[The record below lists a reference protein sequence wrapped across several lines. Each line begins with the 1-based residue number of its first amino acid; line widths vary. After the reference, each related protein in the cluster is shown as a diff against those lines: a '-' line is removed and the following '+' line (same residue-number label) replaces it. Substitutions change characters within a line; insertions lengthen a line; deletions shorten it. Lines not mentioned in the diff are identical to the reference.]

1 MPSPPSNCPKNLT
14 TCYLLPKKSYYLLPA
29 TYYQNLTFVP
39 MKKLVYAFWLFS
51 LFTACSTLP
60 TPPAQ
65 AQYEMPKQAF
75 SKRGMVVTAH
85 PAASRVGVDILA
97 KGGNAIDAM
106 VAVHFALAVC
116 YQRAGNIGGGG
127 FMLYRPAAGG
137 VVSLDFRETAPAAAT
152 RNMYLDEKGNAIDS
166 LSRDGHLAV
175 GTPGSVDG
183 MWQAHQRYGKLSWA
197 EVVQPAINMAAN
209 GVLLTNY
216 EASTLND
223 FRPIF
228 LKVNRYA
235 PAFVQSDSTR
245 LWKKGDTLLQPDLA
259 NTFRMIRDA
268 GREGFYAGWVAD
280 SIVAE
285 MQAKGGLISHAD
297 LANYQSKWREVLQ
310 FDYEGYRIYS
320 MPPPS
325 SGGLLLAQF
334 FGMIRPY
341 KLKKYGFHSPAA
353 VHLMAEVMRRAYAD
367 RAEYMADPDFYTVPL
382 RQLCDSAYLLQRM
395 ADYSPKKA
403 SLSADTKA
411 GSLAESEETTHY
423 CITDADGNA
432 VSVTTTV
439 NTNYG
444 AKVVVKGGGFI
455 LNNEMDDFAAKP
467 NSPNVFGLLGGDA
480 NAIAPNKRML
490 SSMTPTIVEKN
501 GKLFM
506 LVGTPGGATIPTIVF
521 QVLANVLIF
530 DKPLLEAVH
539 ARRFHHQHSPDK
551 IQHEKDALS
560 KSTIRQLRALGHKV
574 EARKSMG
581 LVEAIMI
588 HPDGRQEGVADR
600 RSDDTALGVEVK
612 SEK

>member
-1 MPSPPSNCPKNLT
+1 MKQ
-14 TCYLLPKKSYYLLPA
+14 LLH
-29 TYYQNLTFVP
+29 
-39 MKKLVYAFWLFS
+39 AFWLFS
-51 LFTACSTLP
+51 LFAACTTAP
-60 TPPAQ
+60 APAAQ
-65 AQYEMPKQAF
+65 AQYDMPKQAF

-85 PAASRVGVDILA
+85 PAASRVGVEILE

-209 GVLLTNY
+209 GVLLTNF
-216 EASTLND
+216 EATTLNE

-235 PAFVQSDSTR
+235 PAFVQSDSAR
-245 LWKKGDTLLQPDLA
+245 LWKKGDTLVQSDLA
-259 NTFRMIRDA
+259 ATFRMIRDA

-285 MQAKGGLISHAD
+285 MQAKGGLITHAD
-297 LANYQSKWREVLQ
+297 LAAYQAKWRDVLH
-310 FDYEGYRIYS
+310 FDYNGYRIYS

-334 FGMIRPY
+334 FGMLQPY
-341 KLKKYGFHSPAA
+341 PLKKYGFHSPQA
-353 VHLMAEVMRRAYAD
+353 VHLMAEVERRAYAD
-367 RAEYMADPDFYTVPL
+367 RAQYMADPDFYHVPVREL
-382 RQLCDSAYLLQRM
+382 TDSAYLRQRM
-395 ADYSPKKA
+395 SDYDAKKA
-403 SLSADTKA
+403 SRSKDIKA
-411 GSLAESEETTHY
+411 GTIKESEETTHY

-444 AKVVVKGGGFI
+444 AKVVVKGAGFI

-490 SSMTPTIVEKN
+490 SSMTPTIVEKE

-506 LVGTPGGATIPTIVF
+506 LVGTPGGATIPTSVF
-521 QVLANVLIF
+521 QVLVNVLVF
-530 DKPLLEAVH
+530 EQPLLQAVH

-551 IQHEKDALS
+551 IQHEKDAFS
-560 KSTIRQLRALGHKV
+560 KSTIRTLRSWGHTV
-574 EARKSMG
+574 EERKSIG
-581 LVEAIMI
+581 LVEAILI

-600 RSDDTALGVEVK
+600 RANDTALGVG
-612 SEK
+612 EK